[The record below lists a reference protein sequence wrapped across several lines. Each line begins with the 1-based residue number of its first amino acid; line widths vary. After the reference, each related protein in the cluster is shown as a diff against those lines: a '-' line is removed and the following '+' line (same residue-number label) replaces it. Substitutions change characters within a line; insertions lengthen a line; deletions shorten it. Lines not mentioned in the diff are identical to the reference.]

1 MKGNEA
7 SEVPRRCFR
16 GRVFKLQI
24 WLLTTLSESED
35 LVERAAQ

>member
-1 MKGNEA
+1 MKENEA
-7 SEVPRRCFR
+7 SEVPCRSFR

-24 WLLTTLSESED
+24 WLLTTLSESND